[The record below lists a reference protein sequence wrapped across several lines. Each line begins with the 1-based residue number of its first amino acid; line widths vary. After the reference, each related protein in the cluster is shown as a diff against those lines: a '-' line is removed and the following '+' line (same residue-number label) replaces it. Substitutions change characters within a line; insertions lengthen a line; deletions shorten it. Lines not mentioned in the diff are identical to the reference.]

1 MENPITRAE
10 HEEFRRRLE
19 EENKRQDARIGI
31 LEDSVRQI
39 GALATSVEKLAVS
52 MQSMLKEQEK
62 QGKRLEVLEGRDGEK
77 WRKVMG
83 YIANVKNSV
92 ESVEN
97 AAEKKERRNIK
108 VMDLIL
114 VIVGVSLLVFTIVM
128 IQLFKVYGTVPD
140 TLITCV
146 FATLGGECGIMGW
159 IKTTKDRNRERKW
172 EQEDKQE
179 AKAEAAEVPPG
190 DMPGA

>member
-1 MENPITRAE
+1 MTEMQARVIKIMATRLAELGDTVTGRDEIAQADKAYRDAIGGDEWPDWAEPKEERTMENPVTRAE

-62 QGKRLEVLEGRDGEK
+62 QGKRLEALEGRDGEK

-83 YIANVKNSV
+83 YIAT
-92 ESVEN
+92 
-97 AAEKKERRNIK
+97 A
-108 VMDLIL
+108 
-114 VIVGVSLLVFTIVM
+114 IVGVVLGY
-128 IQLFKVYGTVPD
+128 LFKQIG
-140 TLITCV
+140 
-146 FATLGGECGIMGW
+146 M
-159 IKTTKDRNRERKW
+159 
-172 EQEDKQE
+172 
-179 AKAEAAEVPPG
+179 
-190 DMPGA
+190 